1 VLAADLGTALDPAL
15 VLDRMGTPADPWQ
28 ADILR
33 STARE
38 LLLLCSRQSGKSTTV
53 GGLAAWT
60 AKYLPGSLT
69 LCLSPSQRQSGE
81 LFRKVKLGLAA
92 LDVAG
97 EDLPE
102 DNALSV
108 QLANRSRVVSLPGK
122 EATIRGFSGATLIL
136 VDEASRVPDPLY
148 YAIRPMLA
156 VSGGRIALLSTPWG
170 KRGFFHQEWT
180 EGGSA
185 WHRVKV
191 TAEQCPR
198 ISRAWLADER
208 AKRGD
213 WWYRQEYG
221 CEFVET
227 EDQVF
232 SYEDVMGA
240 LSADVAPLFP
250 LEVA

>member
-1 VLAADLGTALDPAL
+1 MT
-15 VLDRMGTPADPWQ
+15 
-28 ADILR
+28 
-33 STARE
+33 
-38 LLLLCSRQSGKSTTV
+38 
-53 GGLAAWT
+53 
-60 AKYLPGSLT
+60 
-69 LCLSPSQRQSGE
+69 GE
-81 LFRKVKLGLAA
+81 G
-92 LDVAG
+92 
-97 EDLPE
+97 LPE

-180 EGGSA
+180 EGGPA
-185 WHRVKV
+185 WHRVQV
-191 TAEQCPR
+191 TAEHCPR
-198 ISRAWLADER
+198 ISKAWLADER
-208 AKRGD
+208 ARRGD

-232 SYEDVMGA
+232 RHDDIRAA
-240 LSADVAPLFP
+240 LDPAAAPF
-250 LEVA
+250 AWAA